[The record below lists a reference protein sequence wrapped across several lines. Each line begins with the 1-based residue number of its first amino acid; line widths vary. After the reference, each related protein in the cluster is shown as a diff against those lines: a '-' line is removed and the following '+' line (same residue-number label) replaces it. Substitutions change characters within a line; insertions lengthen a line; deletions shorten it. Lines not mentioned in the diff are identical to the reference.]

1 MAGNNPYNPQ
11 TNYAEWQAWEQEQA
25 RKGSQTATQ
34 QAQAKKDSGNPY
46 TKRDVNGNITEYK
59 GRKIPSS
66 VQVKTEEEA
75 ENRFKVLDAE
85 QKGNKKPAEEEES
98 FTDAVKRGL
107 EEAANTREKIN
118 MYHEGKDKDGNVLT
132 EEQRTQAMKDV
143 AATARED
150 SALQNLG
157 EGNEDGFIQDISD
170 KTTAASKSA
179 KAGVNRLG
187 DFDMPKGNI
196 NDLSTYELIGDKA
209 KQEGV
214 FPRTIWQAWK
224 NGEFGTWVNED
235 GTIDEEAKK
244 NAEQIRNN
252 LILNSAMTAIG
263 NAARGFRAGLN
274 HGDAEHKDSLW
285 KKRQEANMERQTE
298 RENQQLD
305 VLKQAETDMN
315 LADVWGGLTPAQ
327 KQGVLD
333 AKNAYGAGQL
343 GKAEDLMRSSM
354 GDEKYAQWL
363 QYFDNLKAQLSIN
376 ADARAQEQLRYMEA
390 MGPLGL
396 AVSLLGKY
404 I

>member
-25 RKGSQTATQ
+25 RQGKQSFEESAEGQKAREEGKRK
-34 QAQAKKDSGNPY
+34 AAIDRAKKEQKAKSEQYTTSGLLGGQGIGLKFDEEGKPKDWKMPDEE
-46 TKRDVNGNITEYK
+46 KR
-59 GRKIPSS
+59 
-66 VQVKTEEEA
+66 EEIDEKLKEQGFDPLTDKEA
-75 ENRFKVLDAE
+75 ETLKKERDKEFYRKSGMVDE
-85 QKGNKKPAEEEES
+85 QGNK
-98 FTDAVKRGL
+98 
-107 EEAANTREKIN
+107 
-118 MYHEGKDKDGNVLT
+118 
-132 EEQRTQAMKDV
+132 
-143 AATARED
+143 
-150 SALQNLG
+150 
-157 EGNEDGFIQDISD
+157 ISGTPVSLSD
-170 KTTAASKSA
+170 TTAASKNA
-179 KAGVNRLG
+179 QAGVNRLG
-187 DFDMPKGNI
+187 DFDMPKGNN

-209 KQEGV
+209 KQEGI
-214 FPRTIWQAWK
+214 FPKSIWQAWK
-224 NGEFGTWVNED
+224 NGEFNTATDPD
-235 GTIDEEAKK
+235 GKK
-244 NAEQIRNN
+244 TRNN

-263 NAARGFRAGLN
+263 NAARGFSAGLN

-363 QYFDNLKAQLSIN
+363 QYFENLKAQLSVN
-376 ADARAQEQLRYMEA
+376 ADARAQEQLRYMEM
-390 MGPLGL
+390 MGPLGALMGL
-396 AVSLLGKY
+396 AGKF

>member
-1 MAGNNPYNPQ
+1 MAEKNPYNPQ

-98 FTDAVKRGL
+98 FVDAVKRGY
-107 EEAANTREKIN
+107 EEAAKTRDKIN

-157 EGNEDGFIQDISD
+157 EGNESD
-170 KTTAASKSA
+170 KTTTASKNA
-179 KAGVNRLG
+179 QAGVNRLG
-187 DFDMPKGNI
+187 DFDMTKGNN
-196 NDLSTYELIGDKA
+196 NDLSTYEFIGDKA
-209 KQEGV
+209 KQEGI
-214 FPRTIWQAWK
+214 FPKSIWQAWK
-224 NGEFGTWVNED
+224 NGEFNTATDPD
-235 GTIDEEAKK
+235 GKK
-244 NAEQIRNN
+244 TRNN

-263 NAARGFRAGLN
+263 NAARGFSAGLN
-274 HGDAEHKDSLW
+274 HGAAEHKDSLW

-315 LADVWGGLTPAQ
+315 LADVWGGLSAAQ

-343 GKAEDLMRSSM
+343 GKAEDLMRNSM

-363 QYFDNLKAQLSIN
+363 QYFENLKAQLSVN
-376 ADARAQEQLRYMEA
+376 ADARAQEQLRYMEM
-390 MGPLGL
+390 MGPLGALMSL
-396 AVSLLGKY
+396 AGKF

>member
-25 RKGSQTATQ
+25 RQQKETFDNSAEGEKARETARKNNEIKKQ
-34 QAQAKKDSGNPY
+34 QEEIKKKTSGTGGITGGATGYNWRLATPEQ
-46 TKRDVNGNITEYK
+46 KTEYIK
-59 GRKIPSS
+59 
-66 VQVKTEEEA
+66 
-75 ENRFKVLDAE
+75 
-85 QKGNKKPAEEEES
+85 
-98 FTDAVKRGL
+98 
-107 EEAANTREKIN
+107 EEAAKNGVELTDEDLKPVKDDYYKEVTPAGVDPYAKTAKEAKNSVEKI
-118 MYHEGKDKDGNVLT
+118 GG
-132 EEQRTQAMKDV
+132 
-143 AATARED
+143 
-150 SALQNLG
+150 
-157 EGNEDGFIQDISD
+157 
-170 KTTAASKSA
+170 
-179 KAGVNRLG
+179 
-187 DFDMPKGNI
+187 FDMPKGNN

-209 KQEGV
+209 KQEGI
-214 FPRTIWQAWK
+214 FPKSIWQAWK
-224 NGEFGTWVNED
+224 KGEFGDPEGKESQQV
-235 GTIDEEAKK
+235 
-244 NAEQIRNN
+244 RNN

-263 NAARGFRAGLN
+263 NAARGFSAGLN

-363 QYFDNLKAQLSIN
+363 QYFENLKAQLSVN
-376 ADARAQEQLRYMEA
+376 ADARAQEQLRYMEM
-390 MGPLGL
+390 MGPLGALMGL
-396 AVSLLGKY
+396 AGKF

>member
-170 KTTAASKSA
+170 KTTAASKNA
-179 KAGVNRLG
+179 QAGVNRLG
-187 DFDMPKGNI
+187 DFDMSKGNN

-209 KQEGV
+209 KQEGI
-214 FPRTIWQAWK
+214 FPKSIWQAWK
-224 NGEFGTWVNED
+224 KGEFGDPEGKESQQV
-235 GTIDEEAKK
+235 
-244 NAEQIRNN
+244 RNN

-263 NAARGFRAGLN
+263 NAARGFSAGIN

-363 QYFDNLKAQLSIN
+363 QYFENLKAQLSVN
-376 ADARAQEQLRYMEA
+376 ADARAQEQLRYMEM
-390 MGPLGL
+390 MGPLGALMGL
-396 AVSLLGKY
+396 AGKF

>member
-34 QAQAKKDSGNPY
+34 QAQAKKDSGSPY

-107 EEAANTREKIN
+107 EEAAETREKIN
-118 MYHEGKDKDGNVLT
+118 RYHEGKDKDGNVLT

-157 EGNEDGFIQDISD
+157 EGNEEGFIQDISD
-170 KTTAASKSA
+170 KTTTASKNA
-179 KAGVNRLG
+179 QAGVNRLG
-187 DFDMPKGNI
+187 DFDMPKGNV
-196 NDLSTYELIGDKA
+196 NDLSTYEKIGDKVA
-209 KQEGV
+209 ADGV
-214 FPRTIWQAWK
+214 FPKSIWQAWK
-224 NGEFGTWVNED
+224 KGEFGDPEGKD
-235 GTIDEEAKK
+235 AK
-244 NAEQIRNN
+244 QVRNN

-263 NAARGFRAGLN
+263 NAARGFQAGLE
-274 HGDAEHKDSLW
+274 HGTAEHKDSMW

-305 VLKQAETDMN
+305 VLKQAETDN
-315 LADVWGGLTPAQ
+315 QLADMWESFTPAQ
-327 KQGVLD
+327 KQGILD
-333 AKNAYGAGQL
+333 AKNAYSSGQL
-343 GKAEDLMRSSM
+343 GKAEDLMRNSM
-354 GDEKYAQWL
+354 GSERYAQWL
-363 QYFDNLKAQLSIN
+363 QYFENLKAQLSVN

-396 AVSLLGKY
+396 AMGLIGKF

>member
-1 MAGNNPYNPQ
+1 
-11 TNYAEWQAWEQEQA
+11 
-25 RKGSQTATQ
+25 
-34 QAQAKKDSGNPY
+34 
-46 TKRDVNGNITEYK
+46 
-59 GRKIPSS
+59 
-66 VQVKTEEEA
+66 
-75 ENRFKVLDAE
+75 
-85 QKGNKKPAEEEES
+85 
-98 FTDAVKRGL
+98 
-107 EEAANTREKIN
+107 
-118 MYHEGKDKDGNVLT
+118 
-132 EEQRTQAMKDV
+132 MKDV
-143 AATARED
+143 AATAHED

-157 EGNEDGFIQDISD
+157 EGNEEGFIQDVSD
-170 KTTAASKSA
+170 KSTAAA
-179 KAGVNRLG
+179 KKEQAGVNRLG

-209 KQEGV
+209 KQEGI
-214 FPRTIWQAWK
+214 FPKSIWQAWK
-224 NGEFGTWVNED
+224 KGEFGDPEGKESQQV
-235 GTIDEEAKK
+235 
-244 NAEQIRNN
+244 RNN

-263 NAARGFRAGLN
+263 NAARGFSAGLN

-363 QYFDNLKAQLSIN
+363 QYFENLKAQLSVN
-376 ADARAQEQLRYMEA
+376 ADARAQEQLRYMET
-390 MGPLGL
+390 MGPLGMIMGL
-396 AVSLLGKY
+396 AGKL
-404 I
+404 IPGL

>member
-11 TNYAEWQAWEQEQA
+11 TDYNNWLAYEQSQASQQKRDFESSAEGEKAKEEGKRKAAIDRAKKEQA
-25 RKGSQTATQ
+25 
-34 QAQAKKDSGNPY
+34 AKADKLSTGGLLGGQGLGIKFDENGKPENFKMPDEE
-46 TKRDVNGNITEYK
+46 KR
-59 GRKIPSS
+59 
-66 VQVKTEEEA
+66 EEID
-75 ENRFKVLDAE
+75 KKLAE
-85 QKGNKKPAEEEES
+85 QGFDPLTDKEAGTLQKERDKEFYRRNNLVDEKGNKISGTPVS
-98 FTDAVKRGL
+98 FSD
-107 EEAANTREKIN
+107 
-118 MYHEGKDKDGNVLT
+118 T
-132 EEQRTQAMKDV
+132 ET
-143 AATARED
+143 
-150 SALQNLG
+150 
-157 EGNEDGFIQDISD
+157 
-170 KTTAASKSA
+170 ASKNA
-179 KAGVNRLG
+179 QAGVNRLG
-187 DFDMPKGNI
+187 DFDMPKGNN

-209 KQEGV
+209 KQEGI
-214 FPRTIWQAWK
+214 FPKSIWQAWK
-224 NGEFGTWVNED
+224 KGEFGDPEGKESQQV
-235 GTIDEEAKK
+235 
-244 NAEQIRNN
+244 RNN

-263 NAARGFRAGLN
+263 NAARGFSAGLN

-363 QYFDNLKAQLSIN
+363 QYFENLKAQLSVN
-376 ADARAQEQLRYMEA
+376 ADARAQEQLRYMEM
-390 MGPLGL
+390 MGPLGALMGL
-396 AVSLLGKY
+396 AGKF

>member
-34 QAQAKKDSGNPY
+34 QAQAKKDSGNSY

-98 FTDAVKRGL
+98 FVDAVKRGY
-107 EEAANTREKIN
+107 EEAAKTRDKIN

-143 AATARED
+143 AATAHED

-157 EGNEDGFIQDISD
+157 EGNEEGFIQDISD
-170 KTTAASKSA
+170 KSTTASKNA
-179 KAGVNRLG
+179 QAGVNRLG

-209 KQEGV
+209 KQEGI
-214 FPRTIWQAWK
+214 FPKSIWQAWK
-224 NGEFGTWVNED
+224 KGEFGDPEGKESQQV
-235 GTIDEEAKK
+235 
-244 NAEQIRNN
+244 RNN

-285 KKRQEANMERQTE
+285 QKRQEANMERQTE

-305 VLKQAETDMN
+305 VLKQAETDTQ
-315 LADVWGGLTPAQ
+315 LADMWGSFTPAQ
-327 KQGVLD
+327 KQGLLD
-333 AKNAYGAGQL
+333 AKNAFAN
-343 GKAEDLMRSSM
+343 GKYADADNLMRSSM

-376 ADARAQEQLRYMEA
+376 ADARAQEQVRYMEA

-396 AVSLLGKY
+396 AVSLLGKF

>member
-34 QAQAKKDSGNPY
+34 QAQTKKDSGNPY

-107 EEAANTREKIN
+107 EEAAKTRDKIN

-143 AATARED
+143 AATAHED

-157 EGNEDGFIQDISD
+157 EGNEEGFIQDVSD
-170 KTTAASKSA
+170 KSTAAA
-179 KAGVNRLG
+179 KKAQAGVNRLG
-187 DFDMPKGNI
+187 DFDMPKGNV

-209 KQEGV
+209 KQEGI
-214 FPRTIWQAWK
+214 FPKSIWQAWK
-224 NGEFGTWVNED
+224 KGEFGDPEGKESQQV
-235 GTIDEEAKK
+235 
-244 NAEQIRNN
+244 RNN

-305 VLKQAETDMN
+305 VLKQAETDTQ
-315 LADVWGGLTPAQ
+315 LADMWGSFTPAQ
-327 KQGVLD
+327 KQGLLD
-333 AKNAYGAGQL
+333 AKNAFAN
-343 GKAEDLMRSSM
+343 GKYADAQDLMRSSM

-396 AVSLLGKY
+396 AVSLLGKF